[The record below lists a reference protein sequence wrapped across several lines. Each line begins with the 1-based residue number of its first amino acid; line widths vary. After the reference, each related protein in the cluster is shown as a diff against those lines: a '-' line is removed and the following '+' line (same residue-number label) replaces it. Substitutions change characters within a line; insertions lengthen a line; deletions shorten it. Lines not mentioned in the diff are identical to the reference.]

1 LRRPIAPDPSPWHA
15 PTPAR
20 RTLGRRLLI
29 LSAVA
34 ALLLAG
40 LFSVAPPAALRSGD
54 EVYLARYLLIG
65 AAVIVIL
72 AASRRNLLLVASQ
85 VSVWLVLI
93 LALVAVYAYRT
104 DLTEI
109 GERTLGELTPTRGQS
124 GNNGGIT
131 FTRTADRQFW
141 IDAEING
148 RAVRFLLDTGASGI
162 ILNRQDAL
170 RLGFDPNNLSFE
182 QIFETANGRTRG
194 ASIELGELRIGPLS
208 FEHVAAWVN
217 EGDLRQSLLG
227 MTFLERLSS
236 VELRGDRLTIR
247 R

>member
-1 LRRPIAPDPSPWHA
+1 
-15 PTPAR
+15 
-20 RTLGRRLLI
+20 
-29 LSAVA
+29 
-34 ALLLAG
+34 LLLAG

-131 FTRTADRQFW
+131 FTRTADRQFGSTRRSMAARFAFCS
-141 IDAEING
+141 IPG
-148 RAVRFLLDTGASGI
+148 RAG
-162 ILNRQDAL
+162 
-170 RLGFDPNNLSFE
+170 
-182 QIFETANGRTRG
+182 
-194 ASIELGELRIGPLS
+194 
-208 FEHVAAWVN
+208 
-217 EGDLRQSLLG
+217 
-227 MTFLERLSS
+227 SS
-236 VELRGDRLTIR
+236 
-247 R
+247 